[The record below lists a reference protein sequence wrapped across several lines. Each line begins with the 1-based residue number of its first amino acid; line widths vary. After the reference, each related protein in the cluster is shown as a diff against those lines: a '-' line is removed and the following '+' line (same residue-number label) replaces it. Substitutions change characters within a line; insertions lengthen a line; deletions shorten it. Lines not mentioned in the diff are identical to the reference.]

1 MSLSNCRVEKV
12 ILRAD
17 DPELFSL
24 LMLVIIFASLEPSV
38 IDSHDGKGGIESG
51 NGERGPGKYS

>member
-1 MSLSNCRVEKV
+1 M
-12 ILRAD
+12 
-17 DPELFSL
+17 